1 MCMSHAHGTQWQ
13 QQGARVAFAALTS
26 SPHVFDV
33 FHLFVCLFVC
43 QDVTGTKGNDFE
55 DYFLKRE
62 LLMGIFEKGFEKPSP
77 IQEEVRG
84 VAWRGVAWRGEGGP
98 TSPVSVCVRRPSPL
112 HLLGEAFWRAP
123 KTAPAKRPRSAFR
136 RWKSQTPTKT
146 SSRVSDLA
154 LSLLFCF
161 KGFFGLV
168 LLTRCPL

>member
-84 VAWRGVAWRGEGGP
+84 VAWRGVAWRGVAWGGRTHL
-98 TSPVSVCVRRPSPL
+98 TSLRVRAQAIPIALAGRSIL
-112 HLLGEAFWRAP
+112 ARAKNGTG
-123 KTAPAKRPRSAFR
+123 KTAAFCIPALE
-136 RWKSQTPTKT
+136 KSDPDKDFIQ
-146 SSRVSDLA
+146 SE
-154 LSLLFCF
+154 
-161 KGFFGLV
+161 
-168 LLTRCPL
+168 